1 MLRSR
6 RRLRAPSLSRSHPA
20 PVPSVSPAENLT
32 DTSPFRLP
40 ARVFEPSLRTLRA
53 TLLQLHQPGCPRDG
67 KGAAH
72 SNRKLPLYLS
82 RRSSSTAVA
91 RDDLPPTATRRAVS
105 RAPCCADDLSG
116 AVSRLRI
123 SSLDAS
129 DLRLPRDQ
137 TMSSTCG
144 LRTVTRSL
152 RRASSDSSDGCPPD
166 PVALPASSSS
176 PSFPEQPSPLGDK
189 SMRDHS
195 RLDRYGDEIVCTV
208 ARTTHPAS
216 AVTLWSPT

>member
-6 RRLRAPSLSRSHPA
+6 RRPRAPSLSRSHPA
-20 PVPSVSPAENLT
+20 PVLSVSPAENLT

-53 TLLQLHQPGCPRDG
+53 TLLQSHQPGCPRDG
-67 KGAAH
+67 SGAAH

-82 RRSSSTAVA
+82 RRSSFTAVA

-105 RAPCCADDLSG
+105 RAPRCADDLSG

-129 DLRLPRDQ
+129 DLRLPVDQ
-137 TMSSTCG
+137 TMSSTC
-144 LRTVTRSL
+144 VFERS
-152 RRASSDSSDGCPPD
+152 
-166 PVALPASSSS
+166 PA
-176 PSFPEQPSPLGDK
+176 
-189 SMRDHS
+189 R
-195 RLDRYGDEIVCTV
+195 
-208 ARTTHPAS
+208 S
-216 AVTLWSPT
+216 AVSPRTARMVAHPIPLRFPRPQTLSVSRKS

>member
-1 MLRSR
+1 MILRSR
-6 RRLRAPSLSRSHPA
+6 RRLRAPSLSRSYPA
-20 PVPSVSPAENLT
+20 PVLSVSPAENLT

-67 KGAAH
+67 SGAAH

-82 RRSSSTAVA
+82 RRSSFTAVA

-105 RAPCCADDLSG
+105 RAPRCADDLSG

-129 DLRLPRDQ
+129 ALQLPIDQ
-137 TMSSTCG
+137 TMSLDVRSSNGHPLAPPCVLG
-144 LRTVTRSL
+144 QLGWLPTRS
-152 RRASSDSSDGCPPD
+152 RCASRVLILSR
-166 PVALPASSSS
+166 
-176 PSFPEQPSPLGDK
+176 FPEKAEP
-189 SMRDHS
+189 
-195 RLDRYGDEIVCTV
+195 
-208 ARTTHPAS
+208 ARR
-216 AVTLWSPT
+216 